1 VEHSKLFC
9 ICAKISDEEQH
20 QNHKNTQC
28 QLLIEKKQQKLH
40 RGSMWVFFLKM
51 DLFKITM
58 KTNTHYDIAK

>member
-9 ICAKISDEEQH
+9 ICDKISDEEQH

-40 RGSMWVFFLKM
+40 RGSMWFFLINASFC
-51 DLFKITM
+51 L
-58 KTNTHYDIAK
+58 